1 MSDDV
6 ELLLAWRGG
15 DEEAGNRL
23 ARRHFQDIYT
33 FFRTKA
39 PDGAEDLTQ
48 QTFLHAVRARDRVD
62 ERGGFRAYLF
72 GIARHRLL
80 HHWEA
85 LAQHANRVA
94 STDGSM
100 EASHLAE
107 RRCTT
112 RRAERQD
119 CRRARGARPRGA
131 PRD

>member
-6 ELLLAWRGG
+6 DLLIAWRGG
-15 DEEAGNRL
+15 DEDAGNRL

-39 PDGAEDLTQ
+39 PDMAEDLTQ
-48 QTFLHAVRARDRVD
+48 QTFLHAVRARERVD

-85 LAQHANRVA
+85 HAQ
-94 STDGSM
+94 
-100 EASHLAE
+100 
-107 RRCTT
+107 
-112 RRAERQD
+112 
-119 CRRARGARPRGA
+119 RPI
-131 PRD
+131 